1 MFLKINK
8 QKYLTF
14 QFNPYVKA
22 ASFVTPTSWGL
33 EICCTINL
41 KSYRKKKKK
50 KNITTKLQIDYL

>member
-1 MFLKINK
+1 MILKTNK

-22 ASFVTPTSWGL
+22 ASFVTRTSWGL

-41 KSYRKKKKK
+41 KSYRKKK
-50 KNITTKLQIDYL
+50 NITTKLQIDYL